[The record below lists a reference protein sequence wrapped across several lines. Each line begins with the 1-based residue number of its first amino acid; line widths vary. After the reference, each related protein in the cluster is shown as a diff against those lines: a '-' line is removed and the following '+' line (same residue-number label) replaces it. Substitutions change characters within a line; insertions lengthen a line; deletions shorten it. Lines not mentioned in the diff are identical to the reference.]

1 MAPQPA
7 HHREHLAVRH
17 PELEG
22 GGEPPIGD
30 ARGWPVGRSDR
41 RAEEP
46 CGLCTGSPLDRPA
59 SRGRH
64 TWAEA
69 DQDGPLAE
77 RAGRRRRLWARAQRD
92 LRAYAEGRGN
102 QGEEQRKAPASQVMP
117 AASARAAVAI
127 HVS

>member
-1 MAPQPA
+1 MYVYEMGAGQRLVQHVALPTT
-7 HHREHLAVRH
+7 RGVRGVVAS
-17 PELEG
+17 PKAT
-22 GGEPPIGD
+22 
-30 ARGWPVGRSDR
+30 ARF
-41 RAEEP
+41 
-46 CGLCTGSPLDRPA
+46 TGSPLDRPA

-69 DQDGPLAE
+69 DQDGPLAK

-102 QGEEQRKAPASQVMP
+102 QGEEQRKAPGSQVMP
-117 AASARAAVAI
+117 AASGRAAAAI